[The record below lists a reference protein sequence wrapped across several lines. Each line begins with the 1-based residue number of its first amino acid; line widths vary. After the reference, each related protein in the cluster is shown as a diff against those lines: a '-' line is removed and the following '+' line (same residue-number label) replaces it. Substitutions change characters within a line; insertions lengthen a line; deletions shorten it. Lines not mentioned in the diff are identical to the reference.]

1 MAGIFLGYAT
11 LESISHVGENL
22 LSLLRDGVGTVDAE
36 IATALL
42 SMTDAVRAILVEIE
56 QTGSEGDKDGPEKLK
71 NSASSGRDVVG
82 DGGFIHLRKRE
93 RDKVQQDA
101 AAQFPAEFREL
112 IKQYNINI
120 KNNRPG
126 MPQR

>member
-1 MAGIFLGYAT
+1 MGQPGMGQGQAQAKGGQPKQP
-11 LESISHVGENL
+11 GEPGMGEPRNE
-22 LSLLRDGVGTVDAE
+22 G
-36 IATALL
+36 
-42 SMTDAVRAILVEIE
+42 
-56 QTGSEGDKDGPEKLK
+56 QSEGDKDGPEKLK

-120 KNNRPG
+120 KNNKPA
-126 MPQR
+126 MPAAPSGR